1 MNINKLLKPSKIAVV
16 GASEREGSFG
26 GDVSRNIMDF
36 SDPSKYYFVNP
47 GREEIFGQK
56 CYSSVE
62 EIPGDFDMAIIA
74 TPQGA
79 VVDVLKDAAKKGC
92 KGAVVYASGYAETG
106 DEEGILAEEE
116 LVKTCNDL
124 GIALLGP
131 NCAGFV
137 NYIDDVYSFAFI
149 AEKRDRKGSVG
160 LVSQSGQLCLSLMD
174 SPKGKF
180 SYVISAGNSSIVKV
194 EEYIEYLVEDEDTK
208 VVAVYLE
215 GVAKPEVF
223 IRALKK
229 AAEIKKPI
237 VVLKTGRSEKGS
249 QISASHTGSLS
260 GSDKT
265 YDAIFE
271 KFGVIRVN
279 DMEEL
284 QSTAHLL
291 ATIDK
296 YPSSLRLAAM
306 SVSGGESIITADA
319 ASIQDLDFPDF
330 EEKTLSKLGE
340 MLPGYATANNPLDMT
355 ATLSYD
361 SEKYA
366 GALRTVME
374 DPNIDM
380 ILLGYT
386 LLLDVVDPCIY
397 FMIEGIEKVMKEGNT
412 KPVVMLPFLE
422 NTRDPESAEKL
433 EKLGVPILPPPSYAM
448 EMLKKFGKF
457 TEYNHK
463 DHTLEVALPKE
474 KEDKRRFLSENQSKK
489 MLGAAGIPVPQEVVA
504 KSKEEACKGGAE
516 IGYPLVMKIESE
528 EIPHKSDVG
537 GVKLNIN
544 SKEDIENAYDEIMS
558 NVEKNAKGAKIN
570 GILMQ
575 EMLPQGLEIIVGVNN
590 DPSFGPMILCGLG
603 GVFVEIFEDV
613 SLYPAPLN
621 HSEARKMIQ
630 SLKGYPLLDG
640 YRGGKKLDIEALADL
655 IVKVSDFAV
664 ENKDIVSEIDINPVF
679 LYEEG
684 LSVADAL
691 ILVKE

>member
-319 ASIQDLDFPDF
+319 ASLQDLDFPDF

-474 KEDKRRFLSENQSKK
+474 KEDKRRFLSENQSKT

-504 KSKEEACKGGAE
+504 KSKEEACKLGAE

-544 SKEDIENAYDEIMS
+544 SKEEIEKAYDEIMA
-558 NVEKNAKGAKIN
+558 NVEKNAKDAKIN

-621 HSEARKMIQ
+621 HNEARKMIQ

>member
-1 MNINKLLKPSKIAVV
+1 MDITKLLRPSKIAVI

-26 GDVSRNIMDF
+26 GDVCRNIMDF

-56 CYSSVE
+56 CYSSVDQ
-62 EIPGDFDMAIIA
+62 IPGNFDMAIIA
-74 TPQGA
+74 TPQH
-79 VVDVLKDAAKKGC
+79 VVIDVLKDASKKGC

-106 DEEGILAEEE
+106 DEEGRLAEEE
-116 LVKTCNDL
+116 LIKTCNDL

-149 AEKRDRKGSVG
+149 AEKRDRKGNIG
-160 LVSQSGQLCLSLMD
+160 LISQSGQLCLSLMD

-180 SYVISAGNSSIVKV
+180 SYVLSTGNSSIVKV
-194 EEYIEYLVEDEDTK
+194 EEYMEYLVEDENTK
-208 VVAVYLE
+208 VLAVYLE

-229 AAEIKKPI
+229 AAEKKKP
-237 VVLKTGRSEKGS
+237 VVILKTGRSEKGS

-260 GSDKT
+260 GADKA
-265 YDAIFE
+265 YDAIFD

-291 ATIDK
+291 STIDK
-296 YPSSLRLAAM
+296 YPKNSRLAAM
-306 SVSGGESIITADA
+306 SVSGGESIITADT
-319 ASIQDLDFPDF
+319 ASLEGLDFPDF
-330 EEKTLSKLGE
+330 EEETLEKLGQ
-340 MLPGYATANNPLDMT
+340 MLPSYATANNPLDMT

-366 GALRTVME
+366 GALRAVMD

-397 FMIEGIEKVMKEGNT
+397 FMTEGIEKVMKEGNT
-412 KPVVMLPFLE
+412 KPVMMVPFLE
-422 NTRDPESAEKL
+422 NTRNPESAAKL
-433 EKLGVPILPPPSYAM
+433 EKLGVPILPPAMYAM
-448 EMLKKFGKF
+448 GIMNKFSKF
-457 TEYNHK
+457 IAYDPAER
-463 DHTLEVALPKE
+463 TLELALPKE

-489 MLGAAGIPVPQEVVA
+489 MLGAAGIPVPKEVVA
-504 KSKEEACKGGAE
+504 TSREEACKIGEE

-544 SKEDIENAYDEIMS
+544 SKEEIEKAYDEIMA
-558 NVEKNAKGAKIN
+558 NVEKNAKDAKIN
-570 GILMQ
+570 GILIQ

-590 DPSFGPMILCGLG
+590 DPFFGPMILCGLG
-603 GVFVEIFEDV
+603 GVFVEIFKDV

-621 HSEARKMIQ
+621 HTEATNMIK

-664 ENKDIVSEIDINPVF
+664 ENKDLVSEVDINPVF
-679 LYEEG
+679 LYEKG